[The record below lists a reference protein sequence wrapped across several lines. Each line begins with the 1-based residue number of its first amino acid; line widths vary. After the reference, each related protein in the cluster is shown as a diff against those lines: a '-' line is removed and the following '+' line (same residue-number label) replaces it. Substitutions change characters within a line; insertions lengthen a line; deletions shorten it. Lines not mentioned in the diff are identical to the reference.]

1 MPMRK
6 RTIRV
11 AAGFALLL
19 GVSYIYHWQEKN
31 HPSNSSATVDE
42 ELAGLSQGTRFPDA
56 TLEHMNVKARAAI
69 SRGDYALGMKIVDA
83 LSKVDSM
90 SPEQTVSFRNMVQTM
105 KVQMAEA
112 ALGGDTNAEKAI
124 AYFKTTS
131 VLGR

>member
-1 MPMRK
+1 MRK
-6 RTIRV
+6 KMIRV
-11 AAGFALLL
+11 AVGFILLL
-19 GVSYIYHWQEKN
+19 AVSFLYHWQDKN
-31 HPSNSSATVDE
+31 HPLDTPAAFDD
-42 ELAGLSQGTRFPDA
+42 ELAGAPPGTRFPDS
-56 TLEHMNVKARAAI
+56 TLEHMNAKVRTAVSK
-69 SRGDYALGMKIVDA
+69 GDYALGMKIVDA

-90 SPEQTVSFRNMVQTM
+90 SPEQTVSFRNTVQTM